1 MVAVVDV
8 VDQVAEQPSNLS
20 HSLAAPNSHYTA
32 TYSYLRS
39 ISGDICVTNSHNWA
53 HAAVTCAVL
62 GILHSRGLAACGA
75 VPPNRGDRPKGGIL
89 NRGCGAAV
97 RAGRVALF
105 FPACP
110 VPQGMAGLFF
120 GAVSAHRVVVFI
132 DYQNVY
138 HLARAAFGFEGDPDK
153 NLGHV
158 HPRRV
163 GELLCDLGRS
173 AFDDRELSGVRVYQG
188 LPDIRSGAGLVRFAT
203 RQIAG
208 WERSAGVVVKTRP
221 LAYHETTRRGKT
233 AWRAQE
239 KGVDVMLAVDVVDMA
254 RTDAYDTAV
263 VFSADTD
270 YLAAS

>member
-1 MVAVVDV
+1 
-8 VDQVAEQPSNLS
+8 
-20 HSLAAPNSHYTA
+20 
-32 TYSYLRS
+32 
-39 ISGDICVTNSHNWA
+39 
-53 HAAVTCAVL
+53 
-62 GILHSRGLAACGA
+62 
-75 VPPNRGDRPKGGIL
+75 
-89 NRGCGAAV
+89 
-97 RAGRVALF
+97 
-105 FPACP
+105 
-110 VPQGMAGLFF
+110 MAGLFF

-163 GELLCDLGRS
+163 GELLCELGRS
-173 AFDDRELSGVRVYQG
+173 AFADRELSGVRVYQG
-188 LPDIRSGAGLVRFAT
+188 LPDIRSGAGLVRFVT

-208 WERSAGVVVKTRP
+208 WERSAGVVVNTRP

-233 AWRAQE
+233 TWRAQE

-270 YLAAS
+270 LLPALEAATDIGKRVETATWQGPGDNRGPLRIKQRSLWNHYLDQTSFDQVRDDTDYLAAP